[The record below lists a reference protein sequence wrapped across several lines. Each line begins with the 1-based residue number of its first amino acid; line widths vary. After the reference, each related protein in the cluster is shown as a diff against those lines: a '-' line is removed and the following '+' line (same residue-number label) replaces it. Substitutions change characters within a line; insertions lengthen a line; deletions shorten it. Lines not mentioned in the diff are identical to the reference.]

1 MLSAE
6 KKMMHFRWQNLDTSE
21 ITGNR
26 FYGRVNESTTPM
38 GCPFVVKRKSP
49 QKRLVPKDSECLY
62 IWNFPDTQPGQV
74 ERSAQPGLP
83 HALFGLY

>member
-62 IWNFPDTQPGQV
+62 IWNFPDT
-74 ERSAQPGLP
+74 
-83 HALFGLY
+83 